1 MTEITILASHPIN
14 VFKESDL
21 SSAMKD
27 SLRDGDPAEQIIEGL
42 AKSEVLVVDVAA
54 LWKNW
59 GNLNRAFNDEQKS
72 DLLRVL
78 QDLFTQPRKGGANE
92 A

>member
-59 GNLNRAFNDEQKS
+59 GNLNRAFNDEQNLTCFGFCKIYS
-72 DLLRVL
+72 LSHARV
-78 QDLFTQPRKGGANE
+78 GE
-92 A
+92 